1 MNAHATTARWTNLEL
16 AEPSGLNFAVGFFFA
31 IRTAVVFFCVRLFG
45 LDPSTGSAANLG
57 LGFLLL
63 LLVCFQSFGHVHRSF
78 GSMLRLPPI
87 AWAFAFLL
95 FSLCSLAWS
104 ATVSL
109 PNSFAYWC
117 GLAFDVALVVLLF
130 RAGSTPVVA
139 HSILKGFIAGACC
152 LALLAWIL
160 PADPSD
166 LRLGDAEFF
175 NTNQIGNL
183 CAFAILL
190 AQYLMRRKDGRWK
203 LAAVFLAIT
212 LIRSLSKTTIFAFL
226 VCEVFLFL
234 RDRSITR
241 KTRLLLLA
249 ATLVVA
255 GLFWGLFQAYFDIY
269 TTSGN
274 QAETLTGRTAIWAT
288 VLDAALQHPILGH
301 GFDSLWKIIPPF
313 GPDRFEAR
321 HAENELLQ
329 QFYAY
334 GVFGVVLLAGLY
346 ASLFLQIRRLPRSP
360 VKIAF
365 FSILLYVLVR
375 GLAEAEPFD
384 LLLPLWSIVL
394 LSLLIEDEKNARIA
408 LPESAPN
415 APDQEPHAPA
425 AQTPPSESPREA

>member
-1 MNAHATTARWTNLEL
+1 MNAHIAATKWASLEL
-16 AEPSGLNFAVGFFFA
+16 AEPTGLAFAVGFFFA
-31 IRTAVVFFCVRLFG
+31 FRAAVVFLCVRLLG

-63 LLVCFQSFGHVHRSF
+63 LLVCFQSLGHVHRSF

-87 AWAFAFLL
+87 AWVFAFLL

-117 GLAFDVALVVLLF
+117 GLASDVAIVALLL
-130 RAGSTPVVA
+130 RAGSAPVVA

-152 LALLAWIL
+152 IALLAWIL
-160 PADPSD
+160 PASPTD
-166 LRLGDAEFF
+166 LRLGDEDFL

-183 CAFAILL
+183 CAFAILF

-203 LAAVFLAIT
+203 LAAALLALT
-212 LIRSLSKTTIFAFL
+212 LVRSLSKTTLVAFL
-226 VCEVFLFL
+226 VAEAFLLL
-234 RDRSITR
+234 RDRSIAR
-241 KTRLLLLA
+241 KTKVLLVAASLLILA
-249 ATLVVA
+249 V
-255 GLFWGLFQAYFDIY
+255 FWGLFQAYFSIY
-269 TTSGN
+269 TNTGN

-288 VLDAALQHPILGH
+288 VLDAALQQPILGH

-334 GVFGVVLLAGLY
+334 GVFGLILAAGLY
-346 ASLFLQIRRLPRSP
+346 TSLFVQIRRLPRSP
-360 VKIAF
+360 VKIVF

-394 LSLLIEDEKNARIA
+394 LSLLVDDE
-408 LPESAPN
+408 SN
-415 APDQEPHAPA
+415 APIAHAELSIDTLNREPRAPTA
-425 AQTPPSESPREA
+425 HPPAPESPREA

>member
-1 MNAHATTARWTNLEL
+1 MNAHTTAAKWTSFEH
-16 AEPSGLNFAVGFFFA
+16 AEPTGLILAAGFFFA
-31 IRTAVVFFCVRLFG
+31 FRAAVVFFCVRLLG
-45 LDPSTGSAANLG
+45 ADPSTGSAANLG
-57 LGFLLL
+57 LSLLLL
-63 LLVCFQSFGHVHRSF
+63 LLVCFQSFGRDHRTF
-78 GSMLRLPPI
+78 GSMLRLPPL
-87 AWAFAFLL
+87 AWTFAFLL
-95 FSLCSLAWS
+95 FALCSLAWS

-109 PNSFAYWC
+109 PNSLAYWC
-117 GLAFDVALVVLLF
+117 GLASDVAVVVLLF

-139 HSILKGFIAGACC
+139 HSILKGFIAGACSV
-152 LALLAWIL
+152 ALIAWIL

-166 LRLGDAEFF
+166 LRLGDGDFL

-183 CAFAILL
+183 CAVAILF
-190 AQYLMRRKDGRWK
+190 AQYLMRRNNGRWK
-203 LAAVFLAIT
+203 LTIAFLAIT
-212 LIRSLSKTTIFAFL
+212 LVRSLSKTTLAAFL
-226 VCEVFLFL
+226 VAEIFLLL
-234 RDRSITR
+234 RDRSIAH
-241 KTRLLLLA
+241 KTKLLMAASSLLI
-249 ATLVVA
+249 VVA
-255 GLFWGLFQAYFDIY
+255 FWGLFQAYFSIY
-269 TTSGN
+269 TNAGN

-288 VLDAALQHPILGH
+288 VLDSALQQPILGH

-375 GLAEAEPFD
+375 GIAEAEPFD

-394 LSLLIEDEKNARIA
+394 LSLLIDDEKNAQTV
-408 LPESAPN
+408 LPESTLDAFRCEPQATVAQAP
-415 APDQEPHAPA
+415 
-425 AQTPPSESPREA
+425 PPQSPPEA

>member
-1 MNAHATTARWTNLEL
+1 MNTHTTAAKWTSFEH
-16 AEPSGLNFAVGFFFA
+16 AEPTGLIFAVGFFFA
-31 IRTAVVFFCVRLFG
+31 FRAAVVFFFVRLLG
-45 LDPSTGSAANLG
+45 ADPSAGSAANLG

-63 LLVCFQSFGHVHRSF
+63 LLACFQSLGRVNRTLR
-78 GSMLRLPPI
+78 SMLRLPPV
-87 AWAFAFLL
+87 AWVFAFLL
-95 FSLCSLAWS
+95 IALCSLAWS

-117 GLAFDVALVVLLF
+117 GLASDVAIVVLLF

-139 HSILKGFIAGACC
+139 HSFLKGFIVGACC
-152 LALLAWIL
+152 IALIAWIL

-166 LRLGDAEFF
+166 LRLGDAEFI

-183 CAFAILL
+183 CAVAILF

-203 LAAVFLAIT
+203 LTAAFLAIT
-212 LIRSLSKTTIFAFL
+212 LIRSLSKTTLAAFL
-226 VCEVFLFL
+226 VAEIFLLL
-234 RDRSITR
+234 RDRSIPR
-241 KTRLLLLA
+241 KTKLLMAAASLLI
-249 ATLVVA
+249 VVA
-255 GLFWGLFQAYFDIY
+255 FLGLFQAYFDIY

-288 VLDAALQHPILGH
+288 VLDSALQQPILGH

-334 GVFGVVLLAGLY
+334 GVFGIVLLAGLY
-346 ASLFLQIRRLPRSP
+346 TSLYLQIRRLPRGP
-360 VKIAF
+360 VQIAF

-375 GLAEAEPFD
+375 GIAEAEPFD

-394 LSLLIEDEKNARIA
+394 LSLVIDDEGNAQIA
-408 LPESAPN
+408 AAESG
-415 APDQEPHAPA
+415 PDALDREPQAPA
-425 AQTPPSESPREA
+425 KLTLPSELPREA